1 MNYSVS
7 EKLKEK
13 QITLEDIHEL
23 CIDYNRIILNEENHS
38 EINSKK
44 PYFKNIYKHTF
55 NIYLFLIQF
64 TDFEKSKTF
73 FDEYDA

>member
-73 FDEYDA
+73 FDEYGA